1 MNKSAIFKSAHALTK
16 ATVKT
21 GDDYRATFSAALKI
35 CIADAKAPSVDF
47 KSADDQ
53 VFDSV
58 DQANIYAD
66 YFNANYSHVGHAIVT
81 THSDGLM
88 KARFGNRPVVKI
100 KIAKEFEFEADGWC
114 PWSIETND
122 GVFEEILSPRGMKII
137 LIERELGVL

>member
-1 MNKSAIFKSAHALTK
+1 MNKSAIFKAAHALTK
-16 ATVKT
+16 ATIKT
-21 GDDYRATFSAALKI
+21 GDDYRVTFSAALKI

-66 YFNANYSHVGHAIVT
+66 YFNANYSQVGKAVVT
-81 THSDGLM
+81 TPTGLT
-88 KARFGNRPVVKI
+88 KARMGSKPIIMI
-100 KIAKEFEFEADGWC
+100 KISDEFAYEADGWC